1 MRLEYFEYLIEI
13 DHYKNMRVASEQLH
27 MTPQALSICVKNMEQ
42 EVGFPIFIRK
52 PKGVELTPEGGRLLE
67 CAERILEDYRS
78 TLQEIRRDQEQHR
91 ERQKLIIYITPIMS
105 VCIGRELVE
114 YSRKR
119 YPYVTTHIINDVPEN
134 ILSMIKECNEQEEI
148 IGVLTATE
156 DGHSLIEALSDDLE
170 FHLGPR
176 EELVLAVAKHSDLA
190 RQKEVAISQLEG
202 QTLIHCT
209 SQKIEV
215 TPSEEVF
222 ASVKEKMGH
231 IHCNSISLWGKLIGE
246 GAGAGPIIKRALN
259 QAYSDGDLDKNYIT
273 FVSIEGKPALRA
285 ACIHRREADP
295 FVKEFANSIVEF

>member
-13 DHYKNMRVASEQLH
+13 DRYKNMRVASEQLH

-42 EVGFPIFIRK
+42 EVGFQIFNRK
-52 PKGVELTPEGGRLLE
+52 PKGVEFTPEGERLLE

-78 TLQEIRRDQEQHR
+78 TLQEIRRQQEQYQ
-91 ERQKLIIYITPIMS
+91 ERQRLIIYITPIMS

-119 YPYVTTHIINDVPEN
+119 YPYITTHIINDVPEN
-134 ILSMIKECNEQEEI
+134 ILSMIRESNEQEEV

-156 DGHSLIEALSDDLE
+156 DGYGLVEALSDDLVYQ
-170 FHLGPR
+170 LGPR

-190 RQKEVAISQLEG
+190 KQKEVAIDQLEG
-202 QTLIHCT
+202 HTLVHCT

-259 QAYSDGDLDKNYIT
+259 QSYSDGVLDRNYISY
-273 FVSIEGKPALRA
+273 VSIEGKPALRA
-285 ACIHRREADP
+285 ACIYRKNADA
-295 FVKEFANSIVEF
+295 FVKEFVSNIVEF